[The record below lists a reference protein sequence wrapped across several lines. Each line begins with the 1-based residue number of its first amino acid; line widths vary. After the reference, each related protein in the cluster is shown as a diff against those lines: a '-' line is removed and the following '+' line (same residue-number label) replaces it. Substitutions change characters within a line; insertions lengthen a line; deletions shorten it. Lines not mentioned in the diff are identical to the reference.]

1 MHKCII
7 GAATYRIT
15 AYIVLYLFH
24 TRFVLL
30 CLRRLQKAHK
40 DRKKDGGLICSLFQQ
55 HIYRQHIAG
64 LDSCLLLDKIHELL
78 ICFVYYAQKEFEH
91 SVNFYD
97 FKTTDSP

>member
-7 GAATYRIT
+7 RAATYRIT
-15 AYIVLYLFH
+15 EYIVLYLFH
-24 TRFVLL
+24 TRFVFCALDD
-30 CLRRLQKAHK
+30 CRRRIRIEKGRRLNF
-40 DRKKDGGLICSLFQQ
+40 SLFQQ
-55 HIYRQHIAG
+55 HIYRQHIAV

-78 ICFVYYAQKEFEH
+78 ILFVYYAQKEFEH

>member
-15 AYIVLYLFH
+15 AYIVLYLFRMH
-24 TRFVLL
+24 FVLL
-30 CLRRLQKAHK
+30 RLRRLQKAHK
-40 DRKKDGGLICSLFQQ
+40 AEKGRRLNFSLFQQ
-55 HIYRQHIAG
+55 HIYRQHIAV

-78 ICFVYYAQKEFEH
+78 ILFVYYAQKEFEH

>member
-7 GAATYRIT
+7 GAATTVYSYCIYSICALSCCALGDCRRRIR
-15 AYIVLYLFH
+15 VEKG
-24 TRFVLL
+24 
-30 CLRRLQKAHK
+30 RRLNF
-40 DRKKDGGLICSLFQQ
+40 SLFQQ
-55 HIYRQHIAG
+55 HIYRQHIAV

>member
-30 CLRRLQKAHK
+30 CLRRLQKRIRVEK
-40 DRKKDGGLICSLFQQ
+40 GRRLNFSLFQQ
-55 HIYRQHIAG
+55 HIYRQHIVL

-78 ICFVYYAQKEFEH
+78 IGFVYYAQKEFEH

-97 FKTTDSP
+97 CKTTDLP

>member
-7 GAATYRIT
+7 GAATYRII
-15 AYIVLYLFH
+15 AYIVLYLFRMH
-24 TRFVLL
+24 FVLL
-30 CLRRLQKAHK
+30 SLGNCRRRIRVEKGRRLNF
-40 DRKKDGGLICSLFQQ
+40 SLFQQ
-55 HIYRQHIAG
+55 YICRQHIAV

-78 ICFVYYAQKEFEH
+78 ILFVYYAQKEFEH

>member
-7 GAATYRIT
+7 GAATYRII

-30 CLRRLQKAHK
+30 CLRRLQKRIRIEK
-40 DRKKDGGLICSLFQQ
+40 GRRLNFSLFQQ
-55 HIYRQHIAG
+55 HIYRQHIAV
-64 LDSCLLLDKIHELL
+64 LDDCLLLDKIHELL
-78 ICFVYYAQKEFEH
+78 ILFVYYAQKEFEH

-97 FKTTDSP
+97 CKTTDSP

>member
-7 GAATYRIT
+7 GAAIYRIT

-40 DRKKDGGLICSLFQQ
+40 VEKGRRLNFSLFQQ
-55 HIYRQHIAG
+55 HIYRQHIAV
-64 LDSCLLLDKIHELL
+64 LDSCLLLDEIHELL
-78 ICFVYYAQKEFEH
+78 ILFVYYAQKEFEY

>member
-40 DRKKDGGLICSLFQQ
+40 DRKKNGVLICSLFQQ
-55 HIYRQHIAG
+55 HICRQHISL
-64 LDSCLLLDKIHELL
+64 LDSCLLLDGIHELL

>member
-30 CLRRLQKAHK
+30 CLKRLQKAQK
-40 DRKKDGGLICSLFQQ
+40 AEKERRLNFSLFQQ
-55 HIYRQHIAG
+55 HIYRQHIAV

-78 ICFVYYAQKEFEH
+78 ILFVYYAQKEFEH

-97 FKTTDSP
+97 FKTTDLP